1 VVEALSPD
9 DGFDSVLVPVKRE
22 QLVETLRGLV
32 SGLPYADAVA
42 PRIDED
48 KLYG

>member
-9 DGFDSVLVPVKRE
+9 DSVVSVTVSVKHDE
-22 QLVETLRGLV
+22 LVETLRGLV
-32 SGLPYADAVA
+32 PGLPCAEAVA

-48 KLYG
+48 KLYV